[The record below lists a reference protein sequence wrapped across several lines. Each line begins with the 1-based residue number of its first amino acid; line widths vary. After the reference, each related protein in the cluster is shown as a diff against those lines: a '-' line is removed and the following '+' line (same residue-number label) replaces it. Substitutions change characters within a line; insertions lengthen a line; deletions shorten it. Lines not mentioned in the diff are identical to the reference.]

1 MTKDNLL
8 SIIVPCYNEA
18 ENIPLIIKRFRE
30 VLERRTD
37 IEVLLVN
44 NGSKDK
50 SAKVFE
56 SELDKVNDQRFR
68 LINVQENK
76 GYGFGIKTGLEA
88 AKGNVLA
95 WTHADMQT
103 DPKDVVL
110 AFDLYLANNNPMV
123 FLKGKRRNRAFTE
136 QFFTWGMQM
145 LSSLALGVNLED
157 VNAQPK
163 LFSRIFYEKYLLL
176 NAPDDFS
183 LDLYALFWAKKSA
196 KILSIPVYFNQR
208 KFGEAKGGG
217 SFHTRIKL
225 VKRTW
230 AYIFELK
237 RSLKAV

>member
-1 MTKDNLL
+1 VTKDNLL